1 MGYIVYRK
9 TIKNKAL
16 LNRLALIL
24 ANVIG
29 LGLLVG
35 GMCFFSHVS
44 EIEKVYKP
52 VIATIENIE
61 QHSTHRDGKTR
72 VDHDVT
78 VSYQVNGSTYRRQLN
93 EYSSSMEVGGSVS
106 LMYNP
111 ADPSEVHST
120 EIGKVIAIVFMV
132 VGAVV
137 LLMYWLVMRRIL
149 RKVLLRPE

>member
-35 GMCFFSHVS
+35 GMCLFSYVS
-44 EIEKVYKP
+44 EIEKAYKP

-61 QHSTHRDGKTR
+61 QHSIRRDGKTR
-72 VDHDVT
+72 VHHDVT
-78 VSYQVNGSTYRRQLN
+78 VSYQVNDSTYRRQLN
-93 EYSSSMEVGGSVS
+93 EYSSSMEVGGSVG

-111 ADPSEVHST
+111 AEPSEVHST
-120 EIGKVIAIVFMV
+120 EIGKVIAIVLMV

-149 RKVLLRPE
+149 RKVLLRAE